1 MKLQKL
7 YGITLGLLTFIST
20 GCNDDMENFSNN
32 IFMSSVSPE
41 NILVKSNIESDER
54 TFQLEI
60 AKPEESDINFTI
72 KVDPALVSAYK
83 DIYYTNDVEMLPEKH
98 YSFSNM
104 EGKIFAGSVISAP
117 ITVYFKEINQL
128 NIDKVYILP
137 VSIDNANIGILA
149 SAQTFY
155 YVFYRDSLI
164 NKVANIKENNI
175 YVEWKNPEAVNN
187 LTMMTAEALI
197 RPHSF
202 DHNIS
207 TLMGIEGK
215 FLFRFGDDGVPANHL
230 QIAGTSSATNI
241 HINRDVPLE
250 EWLHIVITY
259 DAEAKNLKAYY
270 NGELVTNSPMNIGA
284 INWGI
289 PHSDESNGKPRCFWI
304 GYSYNNERWLDA
316 DIAEVRIWNRVL
328 SEEEINAK
336 DHAYEVDPNSEG
348 LVAYWKLNDGLV
360 VIKDYSVN
368 GINASPSSTLTWVD
382 VALPAKED

>member
-128 NIDKVYILP
+128 NIDKVYI
-137 VSIDNANIGILA
+137 
-149 SAQTFY
+149 
-155 YVFYRDSLI
+155 
-164 NKVANIKENNI
+164 
-175 YVEWKNPEAVNN
+175 

-348 LVAYWKLNDGLV
+348 LVAYWKLNDGLDE
-360 VIKDYSVN
+360 IKDYSVN
-368 GINASPSSTLTWVD
+368 GNNATPSSTLTWVD

>member
-1 MKLQKL
+1 M
-7 YGITLGLLTFIST
+7 
-20 GCNDDMENFSNN
+20 
-32 IFMSSVSPE
+32 
-41 NILVKSNIESDER
+41 
-54 TFQLEI
+54 
-60 AKPEESDINFTI
+60 
-72 KVDPALVSAYK
+72 
-83 DIYYTNDVEMLPEKH
+83 
-98 YSFSNM
+98 
-104 EGKIFAGSVISAP
+104 
-117 ITVYFKEINQL
+117 
-128 NIDKVYILP
+128 YILP

-155 YVFYRDSLI
+155 YVFKGASLI

-175 YVEWKNPEAVNN
+175 YVEWKNPEVVNN

-348 LVAYWKLNDGLV
+348 LVAYWKLNDGLDE
-360 VIKDYSVN
+360 IKDYSVN
-368 GINASPSSTLTWVD
+368 GNNATPSSTLTWVD

>member
-83 DIYYTNDVEMLPEKH
+83 DIYYTNNVEMLPEKH

-155 YVFYRDSLI
+155 YVFKGASLI

-175 YVEWKNPEAVNN
+175 Y
-187 LTMMTAEALI
+187 
-197 RPHSF
+197 
-202 DHNIS
+202 
-207 TLMGIEGK
+207 
-215 FLFRFGDDGVPANHL
+215 
-230 QIAGTSSATNI
+230 
-241 HINRDVPLE
+241 E
-250 EWLHIVITY
+250 E
-259 DAEAKNLKAYY
+259 
-270 NGELVTNSPMNIGA
+270 
-284 INWGI
+284 
-289 PHSDESNGKPRCFWI
+289 
-304 GYSYNNERWLDA
+304 
-316 DIAEVRIWNRVL
+316 
-328 SEEEINAK
+328 
-336 DHAYEVDPNSEG
+336 
-348 LVAYWKLNDGLV
+348 
-360 VIKDYSVN
+360 
-368 GINASPSSTLTWVD
+368 
-382 VALPAKED
+382 

>member
-98 YSFSNM
+98 YSFSNT

-155 YVFYRDSLI
+155 YVFKGASLI

-175 YVEWKNPEAVNN
+175 YVEWKNPEVVNN

-250 EWLHIVITY
+250 EWLHIVIT
-259 DAEAKNLKAYY
+259 
-270 NGELVTNSPMNIGA
+270 
-284 INWGI
+284 
-289 PHSDESNGKPRCFWI
+289 
-304 GYSYNNERWLDA
+304 
-316 DIAEVRIWNRVL
+316 
-328 SEEEINAK
+328 
-336 DHAYEVDPNSEG
+336 
-348 LVAYWKLNDGLV
+348 
-360 VIKDYSVN
+360 
-368 GINASPSSTLTWVD
+368 
-382 VALPAKED
+382 

>member
-1 MKLQKL
+1 
-7 YGITLGLLTFIST
+7 
-20 GCNDDMENFSNN
+20 
-32 IFMSSVSPE
+32 MSSVSPE

-54 TFQLEI
+54 TFLLEI
-60 AKPEESDINFTI
+60 AKPDESDINFTI

-98 YSFSNM
+98 YSFSNT

-155 YVFYRDSLI
+155 YVFKGASLI

-175 YVEWKNPEAVNN
+175 YVEWKNPEVVNN

-348 LVAYWKLNDGLV
+348 LVAYWKLNDGLDE
-360 VIKDYSVN
+360 IKDYSVN
-368 GINASPSSTLTWVD
+368 GNNATPSSTLTWVD

>member
-155 YVFYRDSLI
+155 YVFKGASLI

-202 DHNIS
+202 DHNYETSVFQI
-207 TLMGIEGK
+207 
-215 FLFRFGDDGVPANHL
+215 FRAPDQN
-230 QIAGTSSATNI
+230 
-241 HINRDVPLE
+241 
-250 EWLHIVITY
+250 
-259 DAEAKNLKAYY
+259 
-270 NGELVTNSPMNIGA
+270 
-284 INWGI
+284 
-289 PHSDESNGKPRCFWI
+289 
-304 GYSYNNERWLDA
+304 
-316 DIAEVRIWNRVL
+316 
-328 SEEEINAK
+328 
-336 DHAYEVDPNSEG
+336 
-348 LVAYWKLNDGLV
+348 
-360 VIKDYSVN
+360 
-368 GINASPSSTLTWVD
+368 
-382 VALPAKED
+382 